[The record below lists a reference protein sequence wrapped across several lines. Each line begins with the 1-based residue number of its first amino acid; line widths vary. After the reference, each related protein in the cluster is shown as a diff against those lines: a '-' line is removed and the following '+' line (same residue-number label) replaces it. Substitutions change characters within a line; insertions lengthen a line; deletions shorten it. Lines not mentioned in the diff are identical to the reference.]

1 MEGIQLVSTIL
12 KLNDEIVDEEL
23 DDVLVELHRL

>member
-12 KLNDEIVDEEL
+12 ELNDKIVDKEL